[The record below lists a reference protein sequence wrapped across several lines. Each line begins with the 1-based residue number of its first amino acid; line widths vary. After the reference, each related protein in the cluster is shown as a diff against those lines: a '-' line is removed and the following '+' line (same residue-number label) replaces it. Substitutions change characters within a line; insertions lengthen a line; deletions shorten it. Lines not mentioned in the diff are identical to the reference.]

1 MFPLFVNL
9 LLFVA
14 DGTELT
20 GSHTGSTLDAL
31 ALVDDV
37 WFFAWDAF
45 DAADRANTGASR
57 ALLALLWIDVVLGK

>member
-1 MFPLFVNL
+1 M
-9 LLFVA
+9 A

-37 WFFAWDAF
+37 WFLAWDAF
-45 DAADRANTGASR
+45 DAADRASTGASG
-57 ALLALLWIDVVLGK
+57 ALLALLWVDVVLGE

>member
-1 MFPLFVNL
+1 M
-9 LLFVA
+9 A
-14 DGTELT
+14 DGAELT
-20 GSHTGSTLDAL
+20 GSHTGSALDAL